1 MGKIGTI
8 CGIIALIS
16 LPTSIGLVF
25 VDWISA
31 GIMFAVGI
39 SAILFY
45 YTWNFA
51 GFMDN
56 ATRKVKDWSEKE

>member
-1 MGKIGTI
+1 MTKTGTI

-16 LPTSIGLVF
+16 LPTSISLVF
-25 VDWISA
+25 VDWLSA

-45 YTWNFA
+45 Y
-51 GFMDN
+51 N

>member
-1 MGKIGTI
+1 MTKIGTI
-8 CGIIALIS
+8 CGIIAVIS
-16 LPTSIGLVF
+16 MSASIGLLF
-25 VDWISA
+25 VDWFSA
-31 GIMFAVGI
+31 GIMFAIGI
-39 SAILFY
+39 STILFY

>member
-1 MGKIGTI
+1 MTKTGTI

-16 LPTSIGLVF
+16 LPVSIVLLA
-25 VDWISA
+25 VDWLSA

-39 SAILFY
+39 SSILFY